1 MSSERTNGPAASE
14 RSENERSE
22 EGNSRRRDRRVA
34 SLGGLAAAIVSFGAL
49 ASVGTASSVE
59 ARRLLDSVLPTV
71 RFAASAYVA
80 GGASILALMLTLIT
94 FSISHDQEFRS
105 THYRRIRDVAVLT
118 TASIVGSVLLLI
130 FLSFP
135 IDQADVQRSWYLP
148 VYYAVLLGAA
158 VTGGVFIS
166 VILMLYYAV
175 IGMIDLAEDGSS
187 SDLVVAHEG
196 PGLENADQSS

>member
-1 MSSERTNGPAASE
+1 MPSERTIGATGSE
-14 RSENERSE
+14 RSDERSAE
-22 EGNSRRRDRRVA
+22 QNSRRRDRRVA
-34 SLGGLAAAIVSFGAL
+34 SLGGLAAAVVGFGAL
-49 ASVGTASSVE
+49 AIVGTASSVE
-59 ARRLLDSVLPTV
+59 ARRLLESVLPTV

-80 GGASILALMLTLIT
+80 GGATILALMLTLIT

-105 THYRRIRDVAVLT
+105 THFRRIREIAVLT

-148 VYYAVLLGAA
+148 VYYIVLLGGA

-175 IGMIDLAEDGSS
+175 SGMLDLAEDGSS
-187 SDLVVAHEG
+187 SDLVVDE
-196 PGLENADQSS
+196 ED

>member
-1 MSSERTNGPAASE
+1 MTSEPTDGATRDEQSNDGH
-14 RSENERSE
+14 SE
-22 EGNSRRRDRRVA
+22 EASSRRRDRRVA
-34 SLGGLAAAIVSFGAL
+34 SLGGLAAAVVSFGGL

-135 IDQADVQRSWYLP
+135 IDQADVQRAWYLP

-158 VTGGVFIS
+158 VTGGAFIS
-166 VILMLYYAV
+166 VVLMLYYAV
-175 IGMIDLAEDGSS
+175 VGMIGLAEDGSS
-187 SDLVVAHEG
+187 SDLIISEDG
-196 PGLENADQSS
+196 